1 MQLHL
6 NTPGAYLH
14 VKDKMFE
21 IRLKQEG
28 EIKKHLFAAQKVTSI
43 LVATQ
48 AALSTDAIK
57 LAMMFNVDIVFV
69 EYDGQPFGRVWHS
82 KLGSTTKI
90 RKAQLEASLDKTG
103 LKWIL
108 EWLTG
113 KVTNQREF
121 LMELKKHRKAKAD
134 FIQKAV
140 DMLDGQVTKIATT
153 SGDSVQAVA
162 DTLRGL
168 EGTAGRYYFETLS
181 ALLPDEYR
189 FNGRSFRPAADPFNA
204 FLNYSYGML
213 YSRVEK
219 VLIIAGLDPYV
230 GFMHRDDY
238 NQLSFVYD
246 FIEPYRIHAERVVY
260 RLFSG
265 KQVNKSHT
273 ERITNG
279 YSLGKEGKVL
289 LVTKYNEYMEA
300 DKIRHNGRNLTR
312 AHAMQLDAHRFA
324 NELIGKL

>member
-21 IRLKQEG
+21 VRLKKDG
-28 EIKKHLFAAQKVTSI
+28 EVKKHLFAAQKVASI
-43 LVATQ
+43 LIATQ

-57 LAMMFNVDIVFV
+57 LGMMFNVDIVFV

-90 RKAQLEASLDKTG
+90 RKAQLEASLNETG

-108 EWLTG
+108 EWLTS
-113 KVTNQREF
+113 KITNQREF
-121 LMELKKHRKAKAD
+121 LMDLKKHRKTRAD
-134 FIQKAV
+134 LIQKAV
-140 DMLDGQVTKIATT
+140 DKLDSQASKIAAT
-153 SGDSVQAVA
+153 SGKDVQAVA

-181 ALLPDEYR
+181 TLLSEEYCFR
-189 FNGRSFRPAADPFNA
+189 GRSFRPAADPFNA
-204 FLNYSYGML
+204 FLNYAYGML
-213 YSRVEK
+213 YGRVEK
-219 VLIIAGLDPYV
+219 VLIIAGLDPYL

-265 KQVNKSHT
+265 KQINKAHT
-273 ERITNG
+273 DRITNG
-279 YSLGKEGKVL
+279 YSLNTEGKSL
-289 LVTKYNEYMEA
+289 LVGRYNEYMEG

-324 NELIGKL
+324 NELIGKP